1 MNFKCM
7 ELTLD
12 LSKYSFQDLIEK
24 IDTIIHSI
32 KQFWPEI
39 QANIIIYRVN
49 RVYRDVRKI
58 LPEIW
63 KSVLMTAQ

>member
-39 QANIIIYRVN
+39 
-49 RVYRDVRKI
+49 
-58 LPEIW
+58 
-63 KSVLMTAQ
+63 

>member
-1 MNFKCM
+1 M

-32 KQFWPEI
+32 KQFWSEI
-39 QANIIIYRVN
+39 
-49 RVYRDVRKI
+49 
-58 LPEIW
+58 
-63 KSVLMTAQ
+63 